1 MRRPSVRT
9 LIVLP
14 WVLLTVATLFLFLA
28 SADVVTNELVAVAV
42 LTLVI
47 SIASAIVV
55 SNTITHAI
63 DELRAEA
70 ARLSRLRSSP
80 VDPQSLKEFH
90 LLRKAMTTAT
100 DELHSHVDAADLE
113 ARRFRAVLESL
124 TEGVIQLSSEGRFI
138 HANAA
143 ARVLLHLPD
152 QVEGHSAAALIRHPE
167 LRIVLQQAAQGTSLQ
182 ATEIT
187 VDEQQLLISP
197 KRVQL
202 PGRGD
207 IPGAIVGIV
216 DLTQLKK
223 LESVRR
229 DFVANVSHELKTP
242 LTSIRGYTETLL
254 ADPAVTSELRQ
265 QFLGVIHSNT
275 DRLQRIIDNL
285 LDISRL
291 QSGGW
296 EPKLEPVDVMALAD
310 DVATSIDEA
319 RRAHVQIEL
328 MGMRPALV
336 LADAAGLRQVLSNI
350 LENAVR
356 YTPSGGNIRVEAECT
371 TSSDDMSRHMIEVR
385 VQDTGKG
392 IPREAL
398 PRIFER
404 FFRADAGRRRADG
417 GTGLGLSIVKHL
429 VDRMGGTVTAESE
442 LGKGTTVRI
451 TLPAAQA

>member
-1 MRRPSVRT
+1 MRRLSVRT
-9 LIVLP
+9 LIVVP
-14 WVLLTVATLFLFLA
+14 WVLLTLATLFLFLSSA
-28 SADVVTNELVAVAV
+28 SVVTNELIAVAI
-42 LTLVI
+42 LTLAI
-47 SIASAIVV
+47 SVPSAIVV
-55 SNTITHAI
+55 ANTVVHAI

-70 ARLSRLRSSP
+70 ARLVRLRSSP
-80 VDPQSLKEFH
+80 VDPQSLQEFH
-90 LLRKAMTTAT
+90 QLRTAMTRAT
-100 DELHSHVDAADLE
+100 DELHFRVDAADLD

-124 TEGVIQLSSEGRFI
+124 TEGVIQLSSDGRFI

-167 LRIVLQQAAQGTSLQ
+167 LRLVLQQAADGTSLQ

-187 VDEQQLLISP
+187 VDDQQLLISP

-216 DLTQLKK
+216 DLTQLRK

-254 ADPAVTSELRQ
+254 ADSSVTPELRQ

-296 EPKLEPVDVMALAD
+296 EPKLEPVDVMELAGE
-310 DVATSIDEA
+310 VVSSIDDA
-319 RRAHVQIEL
+319 RRSHVRIEL
-328 MGMRPALV
+328 VAAAPV
-336 LADAAGLRQVLSNI
+336 VVVADAAGLRQVLSNI
-350 LENAVR
+350 LENAIR
-356 YTPSGGNIRVEAECT
+356 HTPSGGRIRVETECV
-371 TSSDDMSRHMIEVR
+371 TSSQTMSRQMIEVR

-404 FFRADAGRRRADG
+404 FFRADAGRQRAEG

-442 LGKGTTVRI
+442 LGKGTTVRV

>member
-9 LIVLP
+9 IVVVP
-14 WVLLTVATLFLFLA
+14 WVLLTLAILFLFLS
-28 SADVVTNELVAVAV
+28 SADVITNELIAIAI

-47 SIASAIVV
+47 SIPSAIVV
-55 SNTITHAI
+55 ANTIVHTI

-70 ARLSRLRSSP
+70 SRLARLRSSP

-90 LLRKAMTTAT
+90 LLRRAITAAT
-100 DELHSHVDAADLE
+100 DELHSRADQADVE
-113 ARRFRAVLESL
+113 ARRFRAILESL
-124 TEGVIQLSSEGRFI
+124 TEGVIQLTGDGRFI

-152 QVEGHSAAALIRHPE
+152 RVEGHSAAALIRHPE
-167 LRIVLQQAAQGTSLQ
+167 LRLVLQQAAQGTSLQ
-182 ATEIT
+182 ATEIS
-187 VDEQQLLISP
+187 VDDQQLLISP
-197 KRVQL
+197 RRVQL

-207 IPGAIVGIV
+207 IPGAIVGIF
-216 DLTQLKK
+216 DLTQLRR

-242 LTSIRGYTETLL
+242 LTSIRGDTETLL
-254 ADPAVTSELRQ
+254 ADSSLTPELRQ
-265 QFLGVIHSNT
+265 QFLGIIHSNA
-275 DRLQRIIDNL
+275 DRLQRIVDNL

-296 EPKLEPVDVMALAD
+296 EPKLESVDAVPVVEEVIA
-310 DVATSIDEA
+310 SIDEA
-319 RRAHVQIEL
+319 RRSHVHIEL
-328 MGMRPALV
+328 TGMRPALV
-336 LADAAGLRQVLSNI
+336 VADEAGLRQVLSNI
-350 LENAVR
+350 LENAIR
-356 YTPSGGNIRVEAECT
+356 HTPGGGQIRIQTKCIASAEMT
-371 TSSDDMSRHMIEVR
+371 DPHMIEVS

-404 FFRADAGRRRADG
+404 FFRVDAGRRRVEG

-429 VDRMGGTVTAESE
+429 VDRMGGAVTAESE
-442 LGKGTTVRI
+442 LGKGTTIRV
-451 TLPAAQA
+451 TLPAVRS

>member
-9 LIVLP
+9 LIVVP
-14 WVLLTVATLFLFLA
+14 WVLLTLATLFLFLSSA
-28 SADVVTNELVAVAV
+28 SVVTNELIAVAI
-42 LTLVI
+42 LTLAI
-47 SIASAIVV
+47 SIPSAFVV
-55 SNTITHAI
+55 ANTVVHAI

-70 ARLSRLRSSP
+70 ARLARLRSSP

-100 DELHSHVDAADLE
+100 DELHSRVDAADLDT
-113 ARRFRAVLESL
+113 RRFRAVLESL
-124 TEGVIQLSSEGRFI
+124 TEGVIQLSGDGRFI
-138 HANAA
+138 HANQA
-143 ARVLLHLPD
+143 ARVLLHLPP

-167 LRIVLQQAAQGTSLQ
+167 LRLALQQAAHGTSLQ
-182 ATEIT
+182 PVEIT

-197 KRVQL
+197 RRVQL

-216 DLTQLKK
+216 DLTQLRK

-254 ADPAVTSELRQ
+254 ADSSVTPELRQ

-296 EPKLEPVDVMALAD
+296 EPKLESVDVTALAGEV
-310 DVATSIDEA
+310 VASIDEA
-319 RRAHVQIEL
+319 RRSHVEIE
-328 MGMRPALV
+328 MVPAPALAV
-336 LADAAGLRQVLSNI
+336 ADAAGLRQVLSNI
-350 LENAVR
+350 LENAIR
-356 YTPSGGNIRVEAECT
+356 HTPSGGRIRIETECV
-371 TSSDDMSRHMIEVR
+371 TSSDIMSRHMIEIT

-392 IPREAL
+392 IPRDAL

-429 VDRMGGTVTAESE
+429 VDRMGGTVNAESE
-442 LGKGTTVRI
+442 LGKGTTIRV